1 VIVPIPLSTLPG
13 HRAFHDKIVTALG
26 LCQESHRVDFKES
39 AAWMSLRDKLVK
51 TLLGMGNLRDGG
63 IVVMGV
69 SERDANW
76 EITGI
81 TEENLRSYDV
91 DDMLGYF
98 GSFISPFA
106 EIDVVQALH
115 NDRNFLAIQIH
126 EFQEIPLV
134 CRRNGADPNHEGLFA
149 GSVYV
154 RPMGGV
160 PRTTRVMD
168 AQQMHDLLDL
178 AAEKRARN
186 LIRRARAFEMAV
198 QDLDN
203 VAFDRELEGL

>member
-1 VIVPIPLSTLPG
+1 MILPIPLLTLPG
-13 HRAFHDKIVTALG
+13 HHGFHDKIVTALG

-39 AAWMSLRDKLVK
+39 APWVSLRDNLVK
-51 TLLGMGNLRDGG
+51 TILGMGNLRDGG
-63 IVVMGV
+63 IVVVGV

-81 TEENLRSYDV
+81 TEEHLQSYDV

-106 EIDVVQALH
+106 EIDVVQALY
-115 NDRNFLAIQIH
+115 NDQNFLAIQIH
-126 EFQEIPLV
+126 EFQELPLV
-134 CRRNGADPNHEGLFA
+134 CRSNGPDPNHAGLHA
-149 GSVYV
+149 GGVYI

-160 PRTTRVMD
+160 PRTTRVVD
-168 AQQMHDLLDL
+168 AQEMHNLLDL

-186 LIRRARAFEMAV
+186 LIRRARAFEMV
-198 QDLDN
+198 GPDLDN